1 MVVHVQLH
9 QTELWGR
16 EGEKLDKA
24 HIDKKQNPFI
34 CMLFFAY
41 FS

>member
-24 HIDKKQNPFI
+24 HIDKNTKTD
-34 CMLFFAY
+34 MKT
-41 FS
+41 SGTE